1 MKSQQE
7 MTSNE
12 GVPQSLAEAR
22 RRPFSNSIEKIE
34 NVILL
39 GMMPDPIATF
49 QRLYE
54 QAARACAEPDA
65 MVLSTVDPDGR
76 PSGRYVLLKGVD
88 HGFVFYTNLDSRKA
102 RALGANPFASLC
114 FYWPPLDKQVRVE
127 GRVERVTDKEA
138 DAYFATRPRESQI
151 GAWASQQ
158 SAVLESA
165 AVLDER
171 VAAIRARFGEA
182 VVPRPP
188 FWSGFRVVPSSIE
201 FWTRDPARL
210 HERERFDRNG
220 DQWTRSLL
228 YP

>member
-1 MKSQQE
+1 
-7 MTSNE
+7 
-12 GVPQSLAEAR
+12 
-22 RRPFSNSIEKIE
+22 
-34 NVILL
+34 
-39 GMMPDPIATF
+39 MMFDPIAMF

-54 QAARACAEPDA
+54 QATQVCAEPDA

-76 PSGRYVLLKGVD
+76 PSGRYVLLKAAD
-88 HGFVFYTNLDSRKA
+88 ERGFVFYTNLDSRKA

-127 GRVERVTDKEA
+127 GRVERVTDEDA

-165 AVLDER
+165 AVLEER
-171 VAAIRARFGEA
+171 VASIRARFDNG

-188 FWSGFRVVPSSIE
+188 FWSGYRVVPSSIE
-201 FWTRDPARL
+201 FWTRDSARL

-220 DQWTRSLL
+220 EQWTRSLL

>member
-1 MKSQQE
+1 M
-7 MTSNE
+7 
-12 GVPQSLAEAR
+12 
-22 RRPFSNSIEKIE
+22 IE
-34 NVILL
+34 NVILI
-39 GMMPDPIATF
+39 GMVPDPIAMF

-54 QAARACAEPDA
+54 HAARACAEPDA

-76 PSGRYVLLKGVD
+76 PSGRYVLLKAVD
-88 HGFVFYTNLDSRKA
+88 ERGFVFYTNLDSRKA
-102 RALGANPFASLC
+102 RALDANPAASLC

-127 GRVERVTDKEA
+127 GRVERVTDEDA

-165 AVLDER
+165 AVLEER
-171 VAAIRARFGEA
+171 VASIRARFADGA
-182 VVPRPP
+182 VPRPP

-210 HERERFDRNG
+210 HERERFDRHG
-220 DQWTRSLL
+220 AQWTRTLL

>member
-1 MKSQQE
+1 MVQ
-7 MTSNE
+7 
-12 GVPQSLAEAR
+12 
-22 RRPFSNSIEKIE
+22 
-34 NVILL
+34 
-39 GMMPDPIATF
+39 DPIVMF

-54 QAARACAEPDA
+54 HAARVCAEPDA

-76 PSGRYVLLKGVD
+76 PSGRYVLLKAVD
-88 HGFVFYTNLDSRKA
+88 DRGFVFYTNLDSRKA
-102 RALGANPFASLC
+102 RALGTNPFASLC
-114 FYWPPLDKQVRVE
+114 FYWPPLGKQVRVE
-127 GRVERVTDKEA
+127 GRVERVIDAEA

-165 AVLDER
+165 AVLAER
-171 VAAIRARFGEA
+171 VVSIRARFGDG
-182 VVPRPP
+182 VVRRPP

-201 FWTRDPARL
+201 FWTRDSARL
-210 HERERFDRNG
+210 HERERFERKG

>member
-1 MKSQQE
+1 MCVLRPASSAIDDSDTPPVLPAIRSE
-7 MTSNE
+7 M
-12 GVPQSLAEAR
+12 
-22 RRPFSNSIEKIE
+22 IE
-34 NVILL
+34 NVILV
-39 GMMPDPIATF
+39 GMGPDPIAIF

-54 QAARACAEPDA
+54 QAVRACAEPDA
-65 MVLSTVDPDGR
+65 TVLSTVDPDGR
-76 PSGRYVLLKGVD
+76 PSGRFVLLKAVD
-88 HGFVFYTNLDSRKA
+88 ERGFVFYTNLDSRKA
-102 RALGANPFASLC
+102 RALSANPFASLC

-127 GRVERVTDKEA
+127 GRVERVTDEDA

-158 SAVLESA
+158 SAVLESPA
-165 AVLDER
+165 MLEER
-171 VAAIRARFGEA
+171 VAAIRARFGDG

-220 DQWTRSLL
+220 DRWTRSLL